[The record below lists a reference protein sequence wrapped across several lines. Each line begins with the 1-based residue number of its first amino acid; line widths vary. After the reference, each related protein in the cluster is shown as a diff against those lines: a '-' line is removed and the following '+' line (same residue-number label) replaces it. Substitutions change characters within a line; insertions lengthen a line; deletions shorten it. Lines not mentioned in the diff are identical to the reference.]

1 MKKLLSL
8 LAVAVVS
15 MAFIGCNEYREIP
28 PGYIGKILTAKG
40 WESGFHEAGQI
51 DIGESESDVPGNV
64 LVILEATTVTFKE
77 QFLAKGKDGEDH
89 RLLTKNLV
97 PLSVDIYNR
106 VGLILDESGAI
117 DKKAV
122 DVIFTTVTATQTGD
136 PRVRKIMLWDIYDK
150 FAGMSV
156 RGETRG
162 IFAKYADDK
171 AVMENYKPISDE
183 IGAMVVNAFKASNA
197 PLVLHEAKL
206 GNVKIDEAVVK
217 ARSSQSSASSEIQRI
232 LDISNAISQNSNARM
247 VYQWESAKACAA
259 AGATIVI
266 SGESMTANNV
276 AAARSAAQAEKK

>member
-1 MKKLLSL
+1 MRDLQQYQNQISNPGGKRKKTVEYIKLLEHL
-8 LAVAVVS
+8 GYK
-15 MAFIGCNEYREIP
+15 FKYNEALQTIEIN
-28 PGYIGKILTAKG
+28 G
-40 WESGFHEAGQI
+40 
-51 DIGESESDVPGNV
+51 
-64 LVILEATTVTFKE
+64 
-77 QFLAKGKDGEDH
+77 
-89 RLLTKNLV
+89 
-97 PLSVDIYNR
+97 
-106 VGLILDESGAI
+106 
-117 DKKAV
+117 
-122 DVIFTTVTATQTGD
+122 
-136 PRVRKIMLWDIYDK
+136 
-150 FAGMSV
+150 
-156 RGETRG
+156 
-162 IFAKYADDK
+162 
-171 AVMENYKPISDE
+171 KPISDE